1 MSGKRYPE
9 EFKIEAVKQV
19 VDRGYSVSSVAT
31 RLDITTHSLYAWIK
45 KYGPDSSTNKEQS
58 DAQAEIRRLQK
69 ELKRVTDERDIFKKS
84 RGVLR
89 KAVRL
94 RYAFIRDNICCWP
107 VRLLCRVLDVHPSGF
122 YAWFKQPYSQRHQVD
137 LRLTGQIKQFWL
149 ESGCVYGYR
158 KIHLDLRD
166 SGQQCGVNRVWRLMN
181 RAGIKAQVG
190 YRSPRARK
198 GEASIVS
205 PNRLQRQFN
214 PDAPDKR
221 WVTDITYIR
230 THEGW
235 LYLAVVVDLFSRK
248 IIGWSMQSRM
258 TKDIV
263 LNALLMA
270 VWRRNPQKPVL
281 VHSDQGS
288 QYTSHEWQSFL
299 KSHGLE
305 GSMSRRGNCHDN
317 AVAESFF
324 QLLKRERIKKKI
336 YGTRE
341 EARSDI
347 FDYIEMFYNSKRR
360 HGSSN
365 QMSPTEYENQYYQRL
380 GSARL
385 SVAIQKSVC
394 IRLCCQP

>member
-1 MSGKRYPE
+1 GKRYPE
-9 EFKIEAVKQV
+9 EFKTEAVKQV
-19 VDRGYSVSSVAT
+19 VDRGYSVASVAT

-94 RYAFIRDNICCWP
+94 RYAFIRDNSCCWP

-122 YAWFKQPYSQRHQVD
+122 YAWLQQPHSQRHQAD

-166 SGQQCGVNRVWRLMN
+166 SGQQCGVNRVWRLMK
-181 RAGIKAQVG
+181 RVGIKAQVG

-214 PDAPDKR
+214 PDAPDER

-270 VWRRNPQKPVL
+270 VWRRNPEKQVL

-360 HGSSN
+360 HGSSE

-380 GSARL
+380 GS
-385 SVAIQKSVC
+385 V
-394 IRLCCQP
+394 

>member
-19 VDRGYSVSSVAT
+19 VDRGYSVASVAT
-31 RLDITTHSLYAWIK
+31 RLDITTHSLYSWIK

-58 DAQAEIRRLQK
+58 DAQAELRRLQK

-94 RYAFIRDNICCWP
+94 RYAFIRDNTCCWP

-122 YAWFKQPYSQRHQVD
+122 YAWLQQPHSQRHQAD

-166 SGQQCGVNRVWRLMN
+166 SGQQYGVNRVWRLMK
-181 RAGIKAQVG
+181 RVGIKAQVG

-214 PDAPDKR
+214 PDAPDER

-270 VWRRNPQKPVL
+270 VWRRNPQKQVL

-360 HGSSN
+360 HGSSE

-380 GSARL
+380 GS
-385 SVAIQKSVC
+385 V
-394 IRLCCQP
+394 

>member
-1 MSGKRYPE
+1 MKKRNFSA
-9 EFKIEAVKQV
+9 EFKRESAQLVVDQKYTVADAAKAMDVGLSTMTRWVKQLR
-19 VDRGYSVSSVAT
+19 DERQCKTPKASP
-31 RLDITTHSLYAWIK
+31 IT
-45 KYGPDSSTNKEQS
+45 PEQI
-58 DAQAEIRRLQK
+58 EIRKLRKKLQRI
-69 ELKRVTDERDIFKKS
+69 EMENEILKKG
-84 RGVLR
+84 GVLR

-94 RYAFIRDNICCWP
+94 RYAFIRDNTCCWP

-122 YAWFKQPYSQRHQVD
+122 YAWLQQPHSQRHQAD

-166 SGQQCGVNRVWRLMN
+166 SGQQCGVNRVWRLMK
-181 RAGIKAQVG
+181 RVGIKAQVG

-198 GEASIVS
+198 GEASIMS

-214 PDAPDKR
+214 PDAPDER

-270 VWRRNPQKPVL
+270 VWRRNPEKQVL

-360 HGSSN
+360 HGSSE

-380 GSARL
+380 GS
-385 SVAIQKSVC
+385 V
-394 IRLCCQP
+394 

>member
-19 VDRGYSVSSVAT
+19 IDRGHSVSSVAT

-69 ELKRVTDERDIFKKS
+69 ELKRVTDERDILKKP

-94 RYAFIRDNICCWP
+94 RYAFIRDNSRCWP

-230 THEGW
+230 TYEGW

-270 VWRRNPQKPVL
+270 VWRRNPQKQVL

-380 GSARL
+380 GS
-385 SVAIQKSVC
+385 V
-394 IRLCCQP
+394 

>member
-19 VDRGYSVSSVAT
+19 VDRGYSVASVAT

-45 KYGPDSSTNKEQS
+45 KYGPDSSANKEQS

-94 RYAFIRDNICCWP
+94 RYAFIRDNTCCWP

-122 YAWFKQPYSQRHQVD
+122 YAWLQQPHSQRHQAD

-166 SGQQCGVNRVWRLMN
+166 SGQQCGVNRVWRLMK
-181 RAGIKAQVG
+181 RVGIKAQVG

-270 VWRRNPQKPVL
+270 VWRRNPQKQVL

-360 HGSSN
+360 HGSSD

-380 GSARL
+380 R
-385 SVAIQKSVC
+385 SV
-394 IRLCCQP
+394 

>member
-19 VDRGYSVSSVAT
+19 VDRGHSVSSVAT

-69 ELKRVTDERDIFKKS
+69 ELKRVTDERDIPKKS
-84 RGVLR
+84 RGLLR
-89 KAVRL
+89 KTVRL
-94 RYAFIRDNICCWP
+94 RYAFIRDNRRCWP

-122 YAWFKQPYSQRHQVD
+122 YVWLQQPHSQRHQAD
-137 LRLTGQIKQFWL
+137 QMLTGQIKQFWL
-149 ESGCVYGYR
+149 ASGCVYGYR

-166 SGQQCGVNRVWRLMN
+166 SGQQCGVNRVWRLMK

-198 GEASIVS
+198 GEASIVV

-214 PDAPDKR
+214 PDSPDER

-248 IIGWSMQSRM
+248 VVGWSMQPRM
-258 TKDIV
+258 TKEIV

-270 VWRRNPQKPVL
+270 VWRRNPQKQVL

-360 HGSSN
+360 HGSSD
-365 QMSPTEYENQYYQRL
+365 QMPPTEYENKYYQRL
-380 GSARL
+380 E
-385 SVAIQKSVC
+385 SV
-394 IRLCCQP
+394 

>member
-1 MSGKRYPE
+1 MKKRNFSA
-9 EFKIEAVKQV
+9 EFKRESAQLVVDQKYTVADAAKAMDVGLSTMTRWVKQLR
-19 VDRGYSVSSVAT
+19 DERQGKTPKASP
-31 RLDITTHSLYAWIK
+31 IT
-45 KYGPDSSTNKEQS
+45 PEQI
-58 DAQAEIRRLQK
+58 EIRKLRKKLQRI
-69 ELKRVTDERDIFKKS
+69 EMENEILKKG
-84 RGVLR
+84 GVLR

-94 RYAFIRDNICCWP
+94 RYAFIRDNTCCWP

-122 YAWFKQPYSQRHQVD
+122 YAWLQQPHSQRHQAD

-166 SGQQCGVNRVWRLMN
+166 SGQQCGVNRVWRLMK
-181 RAGIKAQVG
+181 RVGIKAQVG

-198 GEASIVS
+198 GEASIMS

-214 PDAPDKR
+214 PDAPDER

-270 VWRRNPQKPVL
+270 VWRRNPEKQVL

-299 KSHGLE
+299 KSHRLE

-360 HGSSN
+360 HGSSE

-380 GSARL
+380 GS
-385 SVAIQKSVC
+385 V
-394 IRLCCQP
+394 

>member
-9 EFKIEAVKQV
+9 EFKTEAVKQV
-19 VDRGYSVSSVAT
+19 VDRGYSVASVAT

-94 RYAFIRDNICCWP
+94 RYAFIRDNSCCWP

-122 YAWFKQPYSQRHQVD
+122 YAWLQQPHSQRHQAD

-166 SGQQCGVNRVWRLMN
+166 SGQQCGVNRVWRLMK
-181 RAGIKAQVG
+181 RVGIKAQVG

-214 PDAPDKR
+214 PDAPDER

-270 VWRRNPQKPVL
+270 VWRRNPQKQVL
-281 VHSDQGS
+281 VNSDQGS

-360 HGSSN
+360 HGSSD

-380 GSARL
+380 GS
-385 SVAIQKSVC
+385 V
-394 IRLCCQP
+394 

>member
-45 KYGPDSSTNKEQS
+45 KYGPDSSTHKEQS
-58 DAQAEIRRLQK
+58 DAQTEIRRLQK

-94 RYAFIRDNICCWP
+94 RYAFIRDNSRCWP

-122 YAWFKQPYSQRHQVD
+122 YAWLQQPHSQRHQAD

-166 SGQQCGVNRVWRLMN
+166 SGQQCGVNRVWRLMK
-181 RAGIKAQVG
+181 RVGIKAQVG

-214 PDAPDKR
+214 PDAPDER

-270 VWRRNPQKPVL
+270 VWRRNPQKQVL

-360 HGSSN
+360 HGSSD

-380 GSARL
+380 GS
-385 SVAIQKSVC
+385 V
-394 IRLCCQP
+394 

>member
-1 MSGKRYPE
+1 MASGKRYPE

-19 VDRGYSVSSVAT
+19 VDRGYSVASVAT

-69 ELKRVTDERDIFKKS
+69 ELKRVTDERDILKKG

-94 RYAFIRDNICCWP
+94 RYAFIRDNTCCWP

-122 YAWFKQPYSQRHQVD
+122 YAWLQQPHSQRHQAD

-166 SGQQCGVNRVWRLMN
+166 SGQQCGVNRVWRLMK
-181 RAGIKAQVG
+181 RVGIKAQVG

-214 PDAPDKR
+214 PDAPDER

-270 VWRRNPQKPVL
+270 VWRRNPQKQVL

-324 QLLKRERIKKKI
+324 QLLKRERIKKKL

-360 HGSSN
+360 HGSSD

-380 GSARL
+380 GS
-385 SVAIQKSVC
+385 V
-394 IRLCCQP
+394 

>member
-9 EFKIEAVKQV
+9 EFKTEAVKQV
-19 VDRGYSVSSVAT
+19 VDRGYSVASVAT

-94 RYAFIRDNICCWP
+94 RYAFIRDNSCCWP

-122 YAWFKQPYSQRHQVD
+122 YAWLQQPHSQRHQAD
-137 LRLTGQIKQFWL
+137 LRLTGQIKKFWL
-149 ESGCVYGYR
+149 ESGCVYGFR

-166 SGQQCGVNRVWRLMN
+166 SGQQCGVNRVWRLMK
-181 RAGIKAQVG
+181 RVGIKAQVG

-214 PDAPDKR
+214 PDAPDER

-270 VWRRNPQKPVL
+270 VWRRNPEKQVL

-360 HGSSN
+360 HGSSE

-380 GSARL
+380 GS
-385 SVAIQKSVC
+385 V
-394 IRLCCQP
+394 

>member
-1 MSGKRYPE
+1 MQQSPE
-9 EFKIEAVKQV
+9 EFKTEAVKQV
-19 VDRGYSVSSVAT
+19 VDRGYSVASVAT

-69 ELKRVTDERDIFKKS
+69 ELKRVTDERDILKKAA
-84 RGVLR
+84 GVLR

-94 RYAFIRDNICCWP
+94 RYAFIRDNSCCWP

-122 YAWFKQPYSQRHQVD
+122 YAWLQQPHSQRHQAD

-166 SGQQCGVNRVWRLMN
+166 SGQQCGVNRVWRLMK
-181 RAGIKAQVG
+181 RVGIKAQVG

-214 PDAPDKR
+214 PDAPDER

-270 VWRRNPQKPVL
+270 VWRRNPEKQVL

-347 FDYIEMFYNSKRR
+347 FDHIEMFYNSKRR
-360 HGSSN
+360 HGSSD

-380 GSARL
+380 GS
-385 SVAIQKSVC
+385 V
-394 IRLCCQP
+394 

>member
-9 EFKIEAVKQV
+9 EFKTEAVKQV
-19 VDRGYSVSSVAT
+19 VDRGYSVASVAT

-45 KYGPDSSTNKEQS
+45 KYGPDPSTNKEQS

-94 RYAFIRDNICCWP
+94 RYAFIRDNTCCWP

-122 YAWFKQPYSQRHQVD
+122 YAWLQQPHSQRHQAD

-166 SGQQCGVNRVWRLMN
+166 SGQQCGVNRVWRLMK
-181 RAGIKAQVG
+181 RVGIKAQVG

-214 PDAPDKR
+214 PDAPDER

-270 VWRRNPQKPVL
+270 VWRRNPQKQVL

-317 AVAESFF
+317 AVAESSF

-360 HGSSN
+360 HGSSD

-380 GSARL
+380 GS
-385 SVAIQKSVC
+385 V
-394 IRLCCQP
+394 

>member
-1 MSGKRYPE
+1 M
-9 EFKIEAVKQV
+9 
-19 VDRGYSVSSVAT
+19 
-31 RLDITTHSLYAWIK
+31 
-45 KYGPDSSTNKEQS
+45 
-58 DAQAEIRRLQK
+58 
-69 ELKRVTDERDIFKKS
+69 
-84 RGVLR
+84 
-89 KAVRL
+89 
-94 RYAFIRDNICCWP
+94 
-107 VRLLCRVLDVHPSGF
+107 LDVHPSGF
-122 YAWFKQPYSQRHQVD
+122 YAWLQQPHSQRHQTD
-137 LRLTGQIKQFWL
+137 LRLTGQLKQFWL

-166 SGQQCGVNRVWRLMN
+166 SGQQCGVNRVWRLMK
-181 RAGIKAQVG
+181 RVGIKAQVG

-214 PDAPDKR
+214 PDAPDER

-270 VWRRNPQKPVL
+270 VWRRNPQKQVL

-288 QYTSHEWQSFL
+288 QYTSYEWQSFL
-299 KSHGLE
+299 KSHSLE
-305 GSMSRRGNCHDN
+305 GGISRRGNCHDN

-347 FDYIEMFYNSKRR
+347 FDYIEMFYNSMRR
-360 HGSSN
+360 HGLSD

-380 GSARL
+380 GS
-385 SVAIQKSVC
+385 V
-394 IRLCCQP
+394 